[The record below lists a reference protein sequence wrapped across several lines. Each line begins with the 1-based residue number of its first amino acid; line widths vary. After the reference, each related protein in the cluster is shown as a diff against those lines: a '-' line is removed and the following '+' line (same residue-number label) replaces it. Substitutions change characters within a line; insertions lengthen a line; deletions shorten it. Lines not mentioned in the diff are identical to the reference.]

1 MAEDDL
7 DALFGAFDG
16 DDDDNNAAVKV
27 PKVAEKSES
36 DDEDES
42 SDDDEKQTSKKTED
56 DDGCDEEMDDDT
68 TKSKDNNKQPN
79 TDQPKAKAVSTMYAD
94 VFSSMQHAVGH
105 TQKKVVD
112 GTNNNSDKDTKS
124 NTNAINTDN
133 TTTANDDNR
142 EVSTG
147 TSHDKSIR
155 SYSAIPDSPN
165 IKTTTNKEEGDE
177 DTKESTTRPPAKT
190 YPFTLD
196 PFQQTAI
203 NYVEKN
209 ESVLVAAHTSAGKTV
224 VAEYAIAKSLR
235 DGQRVVYTSP
245 IKALSNQKYRDLQEE
260 FEDVGLMTGDITINP
275 SATCLVMT
283 TEILRSMLYRGSE
296 VMREVA
302 WVIYDEVH
310 YMRDKERGVVWEE
323 SIILLPHKVRFVF
336 LSATIPNAK
345 QFVSWIAK
353 IHHQPCHV
361 VYTNYRP
368 TPLQHY
374 IFPQGGDGLHLVVD
388 EKGKFRE
395 SNFQKAMSAL
405 QGGGGMDGAIAD
417 ALENSGGGKG
427 GPRGQ
432 KRKRGGGKGPNQDLH
447 RIVKLIMTRNLNP
460 VIVFSFSKK
469 DCEKYALELKREDYT
484 DEVEKDLI
492 SQVYSN
498 AIESLSEDDRK
509 LPQVEAL
516 LPLLKRGIGIHHGGL
531 LPILKEIVE
540 ILFSEGLIKCLFATE
555 TFAIGINMP
564 AKTVVFTNT
573 RKWDGKEIRWVTSG
587 EYIQMSGRAGRRGK
601 DDRGV
606 VIQMMDEKMEPT
618 VCKGILYGDPDPLNS
633 SYRISYNML
642 LNMLRV
648 EDVDPEYL
656 LRASF
661 HQYQQESEA
670 PALEAQADEAEK
682 EGKAIEVVPGG
693 TEEDVAAV
701 GEYFGMDRQLLLT
714 QRKMMKIQRRPE
726 HILPFVQSSGRLIDV
741 TIDGENYG
749 WGIIVRYKRKSG
761 TGTAGSAGQ
770 QALNTEGPVHSIDVL
785 LGCVDRHF
793 DDTTPSAEARREEDK
808 ANLGLLWRGTARHCR
823 PVLPGDKSDIVSMRE
838 FTVDL
843 NTIDRISAVRLFVP
857 QDTKPQEARKNI
869 MKSLQEVQRRFPD
882 GLPLLDPVQDL
893 KINVGEFNKLL
904 ERASELKGRLA
915 SHKLS
920 TEVDE
925 KERLRRVSAYERKSD
940 QLESARLL
948 RREARS
954 CQTMV
959 MKDELR
965 KMKRVLK
972 ELGHVD
978 GSGVIQTKGRTAC
991 EINTAN
997 ELVVVEL
1004 VFAGVFNDLTVEQS
1018 VALLSCLIF
1027 DEKSKDEDDPAQGL
1041 KSYLSGPYYKLIEL
1055 ARSVAKVA
1063 ISCKIELNEDEFVEK
1078 FNPGLMEA
1086 VYAWCK
1092 GAKFVEVQ
1100 KLTGTFEG
1108 STIRSLRRLEEL
1120 VRQLASASKSI
1131 GNLELQAKFEKGSEL
1146 LKRDIVFCSSLYL

>member
-1 MAEDDL
+1 MADL

-16 DDDDNNAAVKV
+16 DDDNDQTAVDAPLSKDLIDSSDRT
-27 PKVAEKSES
+27 KESALKKSKI
-36 DDEDES
+36 S
-42 SDDDEKQTSKKTED
+42 SDDDDDGNED
-56 DDGCDEEMDDDT
+56 DINKSHDT
-68 TKSKDNNKQPN
+68 ISDNIQHDS
-79 TDQPKAKAVSTMYAD
+79 TQSGKAKAVSTMYAD
-94 VFSSMQHAVGH
+94 VFSSMNHAVGH
-105 TQKKVVD
+105 TQKKYTDDAPNNVHVQQEPSSTSSTGVD
-112 GTNNNSDKDTKS
+112 AAAASTST
-124 NTNAINTDN
+124 I
-133 TTTANDDNR
+133 ANIDENR
-142 EVSTG
+142 EVATG

-155 SYSAIPDSPN
+155 SYSAMPDGPQF
-165 IKTTTNKEEGDE
+165 TTTTDDNASSNNE
-177 DTKESTTRPPAKT
+177 DKNRPPAKV

-203 NYVEKN
+203 SYVEKN

-260 FEDVGLMTGDITINP
+260 FDDVGLMTGDITINP

-336 LSATIPNAK
+336 LSATIPNAR

-405 QGGGGMDGAIAD
+405 QGGGGVEGAIAEAMLD
-417 ALENSGGGKG
+417 SGNGKG
-427 GPRGQ
+427 GGGGRGQ
-432 KRKRGGGKGPNQDLH
+432 KRKFGAGGGKGPNNDLH
-447 RIVKLIMTRNLNP
+447 RIVKLVMTRNLNP

-484 DEVEKDLI
+484 DEIEKDLI
-492 SQVYSN
+492 SQVFSN

-573 RKWDGKEIRWVTSG
+573 RKWDGKEMRWVTSG

-670 PALEAQADEAEK
+670 PALEAQADEAE
-682 EGKAIEVVPGG
+682 EEANDIEVTPGNLPA
-693 TEEDVAAV
+693 DVALV
-701 GEYFGMDRQLLLT
+701 GEYFGMDKQLLLT

-749 WGIIVRYKRKSG
+749 WGIIVRYKRKAG
-761 TGTAGSAGQ
+761 TGTSGSAGQ
-770 QALNTEGPVHSIDVL
+770 AALNAEGPLHNIDVL

-793 DDTTPSAEARREEDK
+793 DDSSPIAEARRDEDL
-808 ANLGLLWRGTARHCR
+808 ANIGLLWRGTARHCR
-823 PVLPGDKSDIVSMRE
+823 PAVSTDKPEMVTMRE
-838 FTVDL
+838 FTVGLD
-843 NTIDRISAVRLFVP
+843 NIDRISAVRLFVP
-857 QDTKPQEARKNI
+857 QDTKPSEARKSI
-869 MKSLQEVQRRFPD
+869 MKSLNEVQRRFPE
-882 GLPLLDPVQDL
+882 GLPLLDPVKDL

-904 ERASELKGRLA
+904 ERASELKERL
-915 SHKLS
+915 SLHKLS
-920 TEVDE
+920 TEIDE
-925 KERLRRVSAYERKSD
+925 AERVKRVSAYELKSD
-940 QLESARLL
+940 KLESARLL
-948 RREARS
+948 RREARA
-954 CQTMV
+954 CQTLV
-959 MKDELR
+959 MKDDLR

-978 GSGVIQTKGRTAC
+978 GAGVIQTKGRAAC
-991 EINTAN
+991 EVNTAN

-1004 VFAGVFNDLTVEQS
+1004 LFAGIFNDLTVEQS
-1018 VALLSCLIF
+1018 VSLLSCLIF
-1027 DEKSKDEDDPAQGL
+1027 DERSKDEDDPAKGL
-1041 KSYLSGPYYKLIEL
+1041 KSYLSAPYYKLIEL
-1055 ARSVAKVA
+1055 ARTVAKVA

-1078 FNPGLMEA
+1078 FNPGL
-1086 VYAWCK
+1086 
-1092 GAKFVEVQ
+1092 
-1100 KLTGTFEG
+1100 
-1108 STIRSLRRLEEL
+1108 
-1120 VRQLASASKSI
+1120 
-1131 GNLELQAKFEKGSEL
+1131 
-1146 LKRDIVFCSSLYL
+1146 

>member
-1 MAEDDL
+1 MADADDL

-16 DDDDNNAAVKV
+16 EEVNEEATK
-27 PKVAEKSES
+27 EKSVADSNEGEGKQKTKRRKKDVDA
-36 DDEDES
+36 DDSMMGVAATEGS
-42 SDDDEKQTSKKTED
+42 KKSTDDTSKK
-56 DDGCDEEMDDDT
+56 G
-68 TKSKDNNKQPN
+68 
-79 TDQPKAKAVSTMYAD
+79 KAVSTMYQD
-94 VFSSMQHAVGH
+94 VFSSSSMHHAVGH
-105 TQKKVVD
+105 TKKKPPTD
-112 GTNNNSDKDTKS
+112 EKEADTSTSKPS
-124 NTNAINTDN
+124 SEQAAIIDE
-133 TTTANDDNR
+133 NR

-155 SYSAIPDSPN
+155 SYSAIPEGPTLKSAETD
-165 IKTTTNKEEGDE
+165 EEAA
-177 DTKESTTRPPAKT
+177 SRPPAKV
-190 YPFTLD
+190 YPFQLD

-345 QFVSWIAK
+345 QFVNWIAK

-395 SNFQKAMSAL
+395 ANFQKAMSTL
-405 QGGGGMDGAIAD
+405 QGGGGTDGAIAD
-417 ALENSGGGKG
+417 AMMDSGGGKG
-427 GPRGQ
+427 GRGQ
-432 KRKRGGGKGPNQDLH
+432 KRKRGGPAGKGPNSDLH
-447 RIVKLIMTRNLNP
+447 RIVKLVMTRNLNP

-492 SQVYSN
+492 TQVYSN
-498 AIESLSEDDRK
+498 AIESLSEDDRT

-540 ILFSEGLIKCLFATE
+540 ILFSEGLIKALFATE

-573 RKWDGKEIRWVTSG
+573 RKFDGKEIRWVTSG

-633 SYRISYNML
+633 SYKISYNML
-642 LNMLRV
+642 LNMMRV

-670 PALEAQADEAEK
+670 PALEIKADEAED
-682 EGKAIEVVPGG
+682 EANAIEIVPGG
-693 TEEDVAAV
+693 STDDLTAV
-701 GEYFGMDRQLLLT
+701 GEYYGMDKQLLLT

-726 HILPFVQSSGRLIDV
+726 HILPFVQSGGRLIDV
-741 TIDGENYG
+741 SIDGESYG
-749 WGIIVRYKRKSG
+749 WGVIVRYKRKAG

-770 QALNTEGPVHSIDVL
+770 TALNAEGPLHSIDVL
-785 LGCVDRHF
+785 LPCVDRHF
-793 DDTTPSAEARREEDK
+793 DDDSPNAEARRGEDL

-823 PVLPGDKSDIVSMRE
+823 PESTKDPPNIVSMRE
-838 FTVDL
+838 FTVGLD
-843 NTIDRISAVRLFVP
+843 TIDRISAVRLFVP

-869 MKSLQEVQRRFPD
+869 SNSLKEVQRRFPD
-882 GLPLLDPVQDL
+882 GLPLLDPVKDL
-893 KINVGEFNKLL
+893 KINVSEFNKLL
-904 ERASELKGRLA
+904 ERASELKNRLA
-915 SHKLS
+915 THKLS
-920 TEVDE
+920 TDIDE
-925 KERLRRVSAYERKSD
+925 EERIKRVSAYEQKNDLMD
-940 QLESARLL
+940 QSRAL
-948 RREARS
+948 RREARA

-959 MKDELR
+959 MKDDLR

-978 GSGVIQTKGRTAC
+978 GQGVIQTKGRTAC

-1004 VFAGVFNDLTVEQS
+1004 MFAGLFNDLTVEQC

-1027 DEKSKDEDDPAQGL
+1027 DEKSKDDEDPAQGL
-1041 KSYLSGPYYKLIEL
+1041 KAYLSGPYYKLIEL
-1055 ARSVAKVA
+1055 ARTVAKVQ
-1063 ISCKIELNEDEFVEK
+1063 ISCNIEVNEDEFVGK
-1078 FNPGLMEA
+1078 FNPGL
-1086 VYAWCK
+1086 
-1092 GAKFVEVQ
+1092 
-1100 KLTGTFEG
+1100 
-1108 STIRSLRRLEEL
+1108 
-1120 VRQLASASKSI
+1120 
-1131 GNLELQAKFEKGSEL
+1131 
-1146 LKRDIVFCSSLYL
+1146 

>member
-1 MAEDDL
+1 A
-7 DALFGAFDG
+7 
-16 DDDDNNAAVKV
+16 KV
-27 PKVAEKSES
+27 
-36 DDEDES
+36 
-42 SDDDEKQTSKKTED
+42 
-56 DDGCDEEMDDDT
+56 
-68 TKSKDNNKQPN
+68 
-79 TDQPKAKAVSTMYAD
+79 
-94 VFSSMQHAVGH
+94 
-105 TQKKVVD
+105 
-112 GTNNNSDKDTKS
+112 
-124 NTNAINTDN
+124 
-133 TTTANDDNR
+133 
-142 EVSTG
+142 
-147 TSHDKSIR
+147 
-155 SYSAIPDSPN
+155 
-165 IKTTTNKEEGDE
+165 
-177 DTKESTTRPPAKT
+177 
-190 YPFTLD
+190 YPFQLD

-345 QFVSWIAK
+345 QFVNWIAK

-395 SNFQKAMSAL
+395 ANFQKAMSTL
-405 QGGGGMDGAIAD
+405 QGGGGTDGAIAD
-417 ALENSGGGKG
+417 AMMDSGGGKG
-427 GPRGQ
+427 GRGQ
-432 KRKRGGGKGPNQDLH
+432 KRKRGGPAGKGPNSDLH
-447 RIVKLIMTRNLNP
+447 RIVKLVMTRNLNP

-492 SQVYSN
+492 TQVYSN
-498 AIESLSEDDRK
+498 AIESLSEDDRT

-540 ILFSEGLIKCLFATE
+540 ILFSEGLIKALFATE

-573 RKWDGKEIRWVTSG
+573 RKFDGKEIRWVTSG

-633 SYRISYNML
+633 SYKISYNML
-642 LNMLRV
+642 LNMMRV

-670 PALEAQADEAEK
+670 PALEIKADEAED
-682 EGKAIEVVPGG
+682 EANAIEIVPGG
-693 TEEDVAAV
+693 STDDLTAV
-701 GEYFGMDRQLLLT
+701 GEYYGMDKQLLLT

-726 HILPFVQSSGRLIDV
+726 HILPFVQSGGRLIDV
-741 TIDGENYG
+741 SIDGESYG
-749 WGIIVRYKRKSG
+749 WGVIVRYKRKAG

-770 QALNTEGPVHSIDVL
+770 TALNAEGPLHSIDVL
-785 LGCVDRHF
+785 LPCVDR
-793 DDTTPSAEARREEDK
+793 
-808 ANLGLLWRGTARHCR
+808 TARHCR
-823 PVLPGDKSDIVSMRE
+823 PESTKDPPNIVSMRE
-838 FTVDL
+838 FTVGLD
-843 NTIDRISAVRLFVP
+843 TIDRISAVRLFVP

-869 MKSLQEVQRRFPD
+869 SNSLKEVQRRFPD
-882 GLPLLDPVQDL
+882 GLPLLDPVKDL
-893 KINVGEFNKLL
+893 KINVSEFNKLL
-904 ERASELKGRLA
+904 ERASELKNRLA
-915 SHKLS
+915 THKLS
-920 TEVDE
+920 TDIDE
-925 KERLRRVSAYERKSD
+925 EERIKRVSAYEQKNDLMD
-940 QLESARLL
+940 QSRAL
-948 RREARS
+948 RREARA

-959 MKDELR
+959 MKDDLR

-978 GSGVIQTKGRTAC
+978 GQGVIQTKGRTAC

-1004 VFAGVFNDLTVEQS
+1004 MFAGLFNDLTVEQC

-1027 DEKSKDEDDPAQGL
+1027 DEKSKDDEDPAQGL
-1041 KSYLSGPYYKLIEL
+1041 KAYLSGPYYKLIEL
-1055 ARSVAKVA
+1055 ARTVAKVQ
-1063 ISCKIELNEDEFVEK
+1063 ISCNIEVNEDEFVGK

>member
-1 MAEDDL
+1 MADDL

-16 DDDDNNAAVKV
+16 GGSENEGENS
-27 PKVAEKSES
+27 AERSQEGS
-36 DDEDES
+36 GG
-42 SDDDEKQTSKKTED
+42 DEKPVNKKRRL
-56 DDGCDEEMDDDT
+56 DDGDGDYGNVDGGGNGGVTAHDGGEMDTADGDDG
-68 TKSKDNNKQPN
+68 KGSAALSAGNK
-79 TDQPKAKAVSTMYAD
+79 ARAVSSMYAD
-94 VFSSMQHAVGH
+94 VFSSMDHAVGH
-105 TQKKVVD
+105 AQSNKPRQTDAPPSSGGGAAPPTD
-112 GTNNNSDKDTKS
+112 GAPGD
-124 NTNAINTDN
+124 AAAA
-133 TTTANDDNR
+133 TAADDSR

-155 SYSAIPDSPN
+155 SYSALPDGPPAPSSG
-165 IKTTTNKEEGDE
+165 TAGDKPG
-177 DTKESTTRPPAKT
+177 DRPPAKT

-196 PFQQTAI
+196 PFQATAI
-203 NYVEKN
+203 GYVESN
-209 ESVLVAAHTSAGKTV
+209 QSVLVAAHTSAGKTV

-275 SATCLVMT
+275 GATCLVMT

-336 LSATIPNAK
+336 LSATIPNAR

-374 IFPQGGDGLHLVVD
+374 VFPQGADGLHLVVD

-395 SNFQKAMSAL
+395 ANFQRAMSTL
-405 QGGGGMDGAIAD
+405 QGGGSAEQAVAESVLDSGAR
-417 ALENSGGGKG
+417 GGRGGK
-427 GPRGQ
+427 
-432 KRKRGGGKGPNQDLH
+432 RKQRGGGPKGQSNDLH

-484 DEVEKDLI
+484 DDTEKELI

-498 AIESLSEDDRK
+498 AIDSLSDDDKK

-516 LPLLKRGIGIHHGGL
+516 LPLLKRGLGVHHGGL

-540 ILFSEGLIKCLFATE
+540 ILFSEGLIKALFATE

-606 VIQMMDEKMEPT
+606 VIQMMDEKMEPA

-670 PALEAQADEAEK
+670 PALEAQADQHEAEAK
-682 EGKAIEVVPGG
+682 SIEVVPGG
-693 TEEDVAAV
+693 TEEDVALV

-714 QRKMMKIQRRPE
+714 QRKMIKVQRRPE

-741 TIDGENYG
+741 AIDGESYG
-749 WGIIVRYKRKSG
+749 WGVIVRYRKKAG

-770 QALNTEGPVHSIDVL
+770 AAVDAAGGAGVHAIDVL
-785 LGCVDRHF
+785 LSCVDRHF
-793 DDTTPSAEARREEDK
+793 DDKSQAAEARREEDL
-808 ANLGLLWRGTARHCR
+808 ANLGLLWRGTSQHCR
-823 PVLPGDKSDIVSMRE
+823 PAGTADGPEVVSMRE
-838 FTVDL
+838 FTVGLDS
-843 NTIDRISAVRLFVP
+843 IDRISAVRLFVP
-857 QDTKPQEARKNI
+857 QDAKPPEARRNI
-869 MKSLQEVQRRFPD
+869 MKSLKEVKRRFPD
-882 GLPLLDPVQDL
+882 GLPLLDPVKDL
-893 KINVGEFNKLL
+893 KINVGEFDKLL
-904 ERASELKGRLA
+904 KRASELKERLA
-915 SHKLS
+915 SHRLA

-925 KERLRRVSAYERKSD
+925 AERVRRVSAYERRQDESD
-940 QLESARLL
+940 KARLL
-948 RREARS
+948 RREARA

-965 KMKRVLK
+965 RMKRVLK

-978 GSGVIQTKGRTAC
+978 AAGVIQTKGRTAC

-1004 VFAGVFNDLTVEQS
+1004 VFAGLFNDLSVEQA

-1027 DEKSKDEDDPAQGL
+1027 DERTKDDDDPAQGL
-1041 KSYLSGPYYKLIEL
+1041 KSYLSNPYYKLIES
-1055 ARSVAKVA
+1055 AKKVAKVMA
-1063 ISCKIELNEDEFVEK
+1063 SCNIEVNEDEFVEK
-1078 FNPGLMEA
+1078 FNPGL
-1086 VYAWCK
+1086 
-1092 GAKFVEVQ
+1092 
-1100 KLTGTFEG
+1100 
-1108 STIRSLRRLEEL
+1108 
-1120 VRQLASASKSI
+1120 
-1131 GNLELQAKFEKGSEL
+1131 
-1146 LKRDIVFCSSLYL
+1146 

>member
-1 MAEDDL
+1 MADDL

-16 DDDDNNAAVKV
+16 DDDNEGSDEIKV
-27 PKVAEKSES
+27 EHSKQQS
-36 DDEDES
+36 DDGVE
-42 SDDDEKQTSKKTED
+42 QTDSKKRKVH
-56 DDGCDEEMDDDT
+56 DEEDAEIDDVENT
-68 TKSKDNNKQPN
+68 GNAGSNSNKSSAGD
-79 TDQPKAKAVSTMYAD
+79 AKAVSSMYAD
-94 VFSSMQHAVGH
+94 VFSQSSMQHAVGH
-105 TQKKVVD
+105 TKKKEP
-112 GTNNNSDKDTKS
+112 TISAEKDTKK
-124 NTNAINTDN
+124 
-133 TTTANDDNR
+133 TTEGATAASDAASSPPDDENR

-155 SYSAIPDSPN
+155 SYSAHPEGPTPPQTD
-165 IKTTTNKEEGDE
+165 KEKDE
-177 DTKESTTRPPAKT
+177 SDIIANRPPAKV

-203 NYVEKN
+203 SYVERN

-374 IFPQGGDGLHLVVD
+374 IFPGGGEGLHLVVD

-395 SNFQKAMSAL
+395 VNFQKAMSAL
-405 QGGGGMDGAIAD
+405 QGGGGTDGAIAE
-417 ALENSGGGKG
+417 AMMESGGGKG
-427 GPRGQ
+427 GARGQ
-432 KRKRGGGKGPNQDLH
+432 KRKRGGKGPNNDLH
-447 RIVKLIMTRNLNP
+447 RIVKLVMTRNLNP

-540 ILFSEGLIKCLFATE
+540 ILFSEGLIKALFATE

-670 PALEAQADEAEK
+670 PALEAQAVQAEAEAN
-682 EGKAIEVVPGG
+682 AIEVVPDGS
-693 TEEDVAAV
+693 EEDVAAV
-701 GEYFGMDRQLLLT
+701 GEYVGMDRQLLLT

-726 HILPFVQSSGRLIDV
+726 HILPFVQSSGRLVDI

-749 WGIIVRYKRKSG
+749 WGIIVRYKRKAG
-761 TGTAGSAGQ
+761 TGTAGSAGKT
-770 QALNTEGPVHSIDVL
+770 ALSTEGPVHNIDIL
-785 LGCVDRHF
+785 LACVDRHF
-793 DDTTPSAEARREEDK
+793 DDISPSATARREEDL
-808 ANLGLLWRGTARHCR
+808 ANLGLLWRGTASHCR
-823 PVLPGDKSDIVSMRE
+823 PASSDDKPNIISMRE
-838 FTVDL
+838 FTVGLDM
-843 NTIDRISAVRLFVP
+843 IDRISAVRLFVP

-869 MKSLQEVQRRFPD
+869 MKSLKEVQRRFPD
-882 GLPLLDPVQDL
+882 GLPLLDPVKDL
-893 KINVGEFNKLL
+893 KIDVGEFNKLL
-904 ERASELKGRLA
+904 QRASELKERLA
-915 SHKLS
+915 THKL
-920 TEVDE
+920 TTDIDE
-925 KERLRRVSAYERKSD
+925 KERVERVSAYEKKSD
-940 QLESARLL
+940 LMEQARVL
-948 RREARS
+948 RREAKS

-959 MKDELR
+959 MKDDLR
-965 KMKRVLK
+965 NMKRVLK

-978 GSGVIQTKGRTAC
+978 NQGVIQTKGRTA
-991 EINTAN
+991 
-997 ELVVVEL
+997 
-1004 VFAGVFNDLTVEQS
+1004 
-1018 VALLSCLIF
+1018 
-1027 DEKSKDEDDPAQGL
+1027 
-1041 KSYLSGPYYKLIEL
+1041 
-1055 ARSVAKVA
+1055 
-1063 ISCKIELNEDEFVEK
+1063 
-1078 FNPGLMEA
+1078 
-1086 VYAWCK
+1086 W
-1092 GAKFVEVQ
+1092 
-1100 KLTGTFEG
+1100 
-1108 STIRSLRRLEEL
+1108 
-1120 VRQLASASKSI
+1120 
-1131 GNLELQAKFEKGSEL
+1131 
-1146 LKRDIVFCSSLYL
+1146 

>member
-1 MAEDDL
+1 MADL

-16 DDDDNNAAVKV
+16 EDDNDEAAVDALLCKHS
-27 PKVAEKSES
+27 KESSAESKES
-36 DDEDES
+36 ALKNYKLS
-42 SDDDEKQTSKKTED
+42 SDDDIM
-56 DDGCDEEMDDDT
+56 DDGESRDAIIS
-68 TKSKDNNKQPN
+68 KSHGIN
-79 TDQPKAKAVSTMYAD
+79 TQLNSNDSQQSSVNAKAVSTMYAD
-94 VFSSMQHAVGH
+94 VFSSMNHAVGH
-105 TQKKVVD
+105 TQKK
-112 GTNNNSDKDTKS
+112 
-124 NTNAINTDN
+124 NTDDAPN
-133 TTTANDDNR
+133 NEELSSAGVKSGDATANIAPTIMDENR
-142 EVSTG
+142 EVATG
-147 TSHDKSIR
+147 TSLDKSIR
-155 SYSAIPDSPN
+155 SYSAIPDGPLTISS
-165 IKTTTNKEEGDE
+165 TD
-177 DTKESTTRPPAKT
+177 DTMEKNRPPAKV

-260 FEDVGLMTGDITINP
+260 FDDVGLMTGDITINP

-336 LSATIPNAK
+336 LSATIPNAR

-405 QGGGGMDGAIAD
+405 QGGGGVEGAIAEAMID
-417 ALENSGGGKG
+417 SGNGKG
-427 GPRGQ
+427 GGGRGQ
-432 KRKRGGGKGPNQDLH
+432 KRKFGAGGGKGPNNDLH

-484 DEVEKDLI
+484 DEIEKDLI
-492 SQVYSN
+492 SQVFSN

-573 RKWDGKEIRWVTSG
+573 RKWDGKEMRWVTSG

-670 PALEAQADEAEK
+670 PTLEAQANQAEEEANE
-682 EGKAIEVVPGG
+682 IEVTPGNLP
-693 TEEDVAAV
+693 EDVALV
-701 GEYFGMDRQLLLT
+701 GEYFGMDRQLFLT

-741 TIDGENYG
+741 TIDGDNYG
-749 WGIIVRYKRKSG
+749 WGIIVRYKRKAG
-761 TGTAGSAGQ
+761 TGTSGSAGQ
-770 QALNTEGPVHSIDVL
+770 AALNAEGPLHNIDVL

-793 DDTTPSAEARREEDK
+793 DDTSSTAEARREEDL

-823 PVLPGDKSDIVSMRE
+823 PVMSKENPEMVTMRE
-838 FTVDL
+838 FTIGLD
-843 NTIDRISAVRLFVP
+843 NIDRISAVRLFVP

-869 MKSLQEVQRRFPD
+869 MKSLNEVQRRFPE
-882 GLPLLDPVQDL
+882 GLPLLDPVKDL

-904 ERASELKGRLA
+904 ERASELKERLRL
-915 SHKLS
+915 HKLS
-920 TEVDE
+920 TEIDE
-925 KERLRRVSAYERKSD
+925 DERVKRVSAYELKSD
-940 QLESARLL
+940 KLESARLL
-948 RREARS
+948 RREARA
-954 CQTMV
+954 CQTLV
-959 MKDELR
+959 MKDDLR

-978 GSGVIQTKGRTAC
+978 GAGVIQTKGRAAC
-991 EINTAN
+991 EVNTAN

-1004 VFAGVFNDLTVEQS
+1004 LFAGIFNDLTVEQS
-1018 VALLSCLIF
+1018 VSLLSCLIF
-1027 DEKSKDEDDPAQGL
+1027 DERSKDEDDPAKGL
-1041 KSYLSGPYYKLIEL
+1041 KSYLSAPYYKLIEL
-1055 ARSVAKVA
+1055 ARTVAKVA
-1063 ISCKIELNEDEFVEK
+1063 KSCKIELNEDEFVEK
-1078 FNPGLMEA
+1078 FNPGL
-1086 VYAWCK
+1086 
-1092 GAKFVEVQ
+1092 
-1100 KLTGTFEG
+1100 
-1108 STIRSLRRLEEL
+1108 
-1120 VRQLASASKSI
+1120 
-1131 GNLELQAKFEKGSEL
+1131 
-1146 LKRDIVFCSSLYL
+1146 

>member
-1 MAEDDL
+1 MADL
-7 DALFGAFDG
+7 DDLFGAFDG
-16 DDDDNNAAVKV
+16 DDDANEDADNHDEE
-27 PKVAEKSES
+27 EKR
-36 DDEDES
+36 
-42 SDDDEKQTSKKTED
+42 TTTT
-56 DDGCDEEMDDDT
+56 DDGNRNGKRRKRTGGGGGGDGDGEGGRVGDDGDDGDDPPSSKGSSS
-68 TKSKDNNKQPN
+68 KSSSKSGN
-79 TDQPKAKAVSTMYAD
+79 AEAVSAMYAD
-94 VFSSMQHAVGH
+94 VFSSSSMRHAVVDSRGGKGGGGGAAGKGGSSSS
-105 TQKKVVD
+105 TGDTPASGLPGGGAEVATTSAASGKGGGDGGDGRGGGGVVD
-112 GTNNNSDKDTKS
+112 
-124 NTNAINTDN
+124 
-133 TTTANDDNR
+133 DDNGR

-155 SYSAIPDSPN
+155 SYSAMPDGPRRPTMN
-165 IKTTTNKEEGDE
+165 VAGGGDASS
-177 DTKESTTRPPAKT
+177 TSESSAVASVQPPAKT
-190 YPFTLD
+190 YPFPLD
-196 PFQQTAI
+196 PFQKTAI
-203 NYVEKN
+203 ECVDRD

-260 FEDVGLMTGDITINP
+260 FDDVGLMTGDITINP

-336 LSATIPNAK
+336 LSATIPNAR

-374 IFPQGGDGLHLVVD
+374 IFPQGGEGLHLVVD

-405 QGGGGMDGAIAD
+405 QGGGNTDQAIAEATFD
-417 ALENSGGGKG
+417 SGNGKG
-427 GPRGQ
+427 GGRGGGGGQ
-432 KRKRGGGKGPNQDLH
+432 KRKFGAGGGKGPNNDLH
-447 RIVKLIMTRNLNP
+447 RIVKLIMTRGLDP

-492 SQVYSN
+492 SQVYTN

-540 ILFSEGLIKCLFATE
+540 ILFSEGLIKILFATE

-573 RKWDGKEIRWVTSG
+573 RKWDGQEIRWVTSG

-606 VIQMMDEKMEPT
+606 VIQMVDEKMEPA

-642 LNMLRV
+642 INMVRV

-670 PALEAQADEAEK
+670 PALEAKADEADAESQ
-682 EGKAIEVVPGG
+682 AIEVVPGG
-693 TEEDVAAV
+693 TPEDVAAV
-701 GEYFGMDRQLLLT
+701 AEYYGLDRQLLLT

-749 WGIIVRYKRKSG
+749 WGIIVRYKRKAG
-761 TGTAGSAGQ
+761 TGTGGSAGQ
-770 QALNTEGPVHSIDVL
+770 MALNADGPLHNIDVL
-785 LGCVDRHF
+785 LICVDRHF
-793 DDTTPSAEARREEDK
+793 DDSSTTAEARREEDL

-823 PVLPGDKSDIVSMRE
+823 PASSKDGPDVASMRE
-838 FTVDL
+838 FTIGL
-843 NTIDRISAVRLFVP
+843 ENIDRISAVRLFVP
-857 QDTKPQEARKNI
+857 QDAKPMEARRNI
-869 MKSLQEVQRRFPD
+869 MKSLNEVKRRFPE
-882 GLPLLDPVQDL
+882 GLPLLDPVKDL

-904 ERASELKGRLA
+904 ERATELKRR
-915 SHKLS
+915 LS
-920 TEVDE
+920 THPLTTNIDE
-925 KERLRRVSAYERKSD
+925 EERIARVRAYECKS
-940 QLESARLL
+940 EKMEYARAF
-948 RREARS
+948 RREAKA
-954 CQTMV
+954 CQTLV
-959 MKDELR
+959 MKEELR
-965 KMKRVLK
+965 KMKRVLR

-978 GSGVIQTKGRTAC
+978 ASGVIQTKGRAAC
-991 EINTAN
+991 EVNTAN

-1004 VFAGVFNDLTVEQS
+1004 LFAGLFNDLTVEQS

-1027 DEKSKDEDDPAQGL
+1027 DERNKDEDDPARGL

-1055 ARSVAKVA
+1055 ARSVAKVV

-1078 FNPGLMEA
+1078 FNPGL
-1086 VYAWCK
+1086 
-1092 GAKFVEVQ
+1092 
-1100 KLTGTFEG
+1100 
-1108 STIRSLRRLEEL
+1108 
-1120 VRQLASASKSI
+1120 
-1131 GNLELQAKFEKGSEL
+1131 
-1146 LKRDIVFCSSLYL
+1146 